1 MPGKRYSSTFGEFWP
16 VWMQYAMSV
25 AVLVFAVGVRLLL
38 DPILG
43 DQLPFATVYPAVA
56 FAAYFGG
63 LGPALFTVILGGVA
77 GDYFF
82 LSPRLALAMPTTT
95 IEMAHLIIYI
105 FVSLVIALFG
115 SSTRGA
121 RVEAESKSYEAE
133 LAQSKLVRTLESITD
148 CFYTLDREWRFT
160 YVNGQAEA
168 YFDRHKNSML
178 HGAIWTVLPELN
190 GTEIERSF
198 RRAMAEQVPT
208 HFEVLSPDTR
218 KWIEVA
224 AYPSADGLS
233 VYFKD
238 ISQRKHA
245 EEALKQSE
253 ARFRYVGDACPAML
267 WLCNTDK
274 RRIWSNKAW
283 LDYVGHSPKEELAD
297 GWIKSVHEDD
307 RERAWQTFAAAIEA
321 GQAFKM
327 EYRLRRFDGEYRWV
341 LDQGVPWSQPD
352 GKFVGYIG
360 SCMDITENKLQ
371 SEYLERKV
379 TERTARLHETVVE
392 LEALSY
398 TIVHDM
404 RAPLRCMQNFS
415 QLIIE
420 ECDAQL
426 NATGKDYLR
435 RIVSAAQRMDRL
447 ILDVLSY
454 SRLARGEV
462 QLVEVN
468 FEQVLRGIIESY
480 PPFQAPN
487 ATIYIDG
494 PLPNV
499 TGNEGLLTQCIANL
513 LGNAVKFV
521 APEVHPRVKIR
532 VEESGGMAR
541 FWFEDNGVGIPA
553 DSHEKVFGVF
563 ERLNQNYEGTGI
575 GLAIVRKAA
584 ERMGGKVGV
593 ESEVGKGSRFWLQ
606 LIAARAI
613 DDPKRTAAAPD
624 LIPH

>member
-1 MPGKRYSSTFGEFWP
+1 MRKRYRSAFGEFWP
-16 VWMQYAMSV
+16 VWMQYAMTM
-25 AVLVFAVGVRLLL
+25 AVLIFALGVRLLL

-43 DQLPFATVYPAVA
+43 DDLPYATVYPAVA

-63 LGPALFTVILGGVA
+63 LGPALFTALLGALA

-82 LSPRLALAMPTTT
+82 LGPRFALALPATTVEIVHT
-95 IEMAHLIIYI
+95 GIYI
-105 FVSLVIALFG
+105 FVSLVIAVFG

-133 LAQSKLVRTLESITD
+133 LAQSKLIRTLESITD

-178 HGAIWTVLPELN
+178 YREIWTILPELE
-190 GTEIERSF
+190 GTEVERSF

-208 HFEVLSPDTR
+208 NFEVLSADTK

-238 ISQRKHA
+238 ISQRKRA

-253 ARFRYVGDACPAML
+253 ARFRHMGDACPAML
-267 WLCNTDK
+267 WLCNNDK
-274 RRIWSNKAW
+274 RRTWSNKAW
-283 LDYVGHSPKEELAD
+283 LDFVGHSAKEELAER
-297 GWIKSVHEDD
+297 WIHSVHEDD
-307 RERAWQTFAAAIEA
+307 RERTWQTFTAAIEA
-321 GQAFKM
+321 GQPFKM

-341 LDQGVPWSQPD
+341 LDQGIPWSQPN

-371 SEYLERKV
+371 SEHLERKV
-379 TERTARLHETVVE
+379 AERTARLHQSVVE

-420 ECDAQL
+420 ECGEQL
-426 NATGKDYLR
+426 STTGKDYLR
-435 RIVSAAQRMDRL
+435 RIISAAQRMDRL

-462 QLVEVN
+462 HLQEVN
-468 FEQVLRGIIESY
+468 FEQVLRGIIETY

-494 PLPNV
+494 PLPSV
-499 TGNEGLLTQCIANL
+499 TGNEALLTQCIANL

-521 APEVHPRVKIR
+521 APEVHPRVKIW

-553 DSHEKVFGVF
+553 DAHEKIFGMF

-593 ESEVGKGSRFWLQ
+593 ESEVSQGSRFWLQ

-613 DDPKRTAAAPD
+613 DDPKKTAVTPE
-624 LIPH
+624 LVPH